1 MWITNL
7 AVRRRVTILMV
18 IGAMLL
24 LGMTRLAKMPL
35 EYFPSADIPIV
46 SVYTIYPGA
55 GPDEVEQRVT
65 KPLEDAVAIVNG
77 VDDLFSESQENV
89 STVTVRFDLET
100 DLDVAAADVRDAVTR
115 ARAEFPDD
123 VEDPIVYKIDLGAQP
138 IISMAVTGNR
148 SPRDLLTFVE
158 DQVEPKLGGLNGVS
172 SVSVTGGEV
181 REIRVAAHGDR
192 LEAVGL
198 SVQQLAQMVSAE
210 NLNVPSGELK
220 EGGRSFAIRAM
231 GELESLDEIR
241 RLRVPT
247 PLAGIV
253 YLEELADVVDTVADA
268 DTRTRLNGRSTVG
281 IRIVKQSNAN
291 TVSVSEGVH
300 ETLAALGEELP
311 EDIAFTIFYDS
322 AEDTQE
328 ALRDVEEALIL
339 GALLAAL
346 VTYLF
351 LHNFRAMVIVV
362 LAIPTSII
370 ATFLPIYF
378 FGFTLNIMTLMALS
392 LSVGILV
399 DDSIVVIENI
409 ERHLKMGEEPAV
421 AAINGRSEI
430 GGAAVAITLVDVVVF
445 VPVAFMGGVV
455 GQFFYPFGITV
466 TVATLLSLFMSF
478 TLTPMLASW
487 WFSRETAERQEA
499 RRRSLSAKLFAALDV
514 PFALLE
520 RAYRRFLPVTL
531 RRPWLSVFVGY
542 AALVVVVALSLMSK
556 RVAFEFMPA
565 QATGQMSVMLEG
577 APGTRLEVMDE
588 HLARIEQV
596 VLDKARYPEVEDV
609 SVTAGTQGGTFVGA
623 GNTGG
628 QYGVAIVMLKGKTER
643 REAGE
648 RTDGEVVK
656 ALREDLVDLPS
667 VDVKI
672 ARVTGH
678 QGAAEAE
685 LSVLLQSPDQEAL
698 GAAGVALASRIK
710 TAPGVLYPTLSSK
723 PGRPEV
729 RAQIDRVRAADVGF
743 TAAEVAMALRTAYE
757 GDTSSEYR
765 EEGDEY
771 DLRVQLAE
779 FDRARLE
786 DVEQLFIGL
795 SRTGQAVRLGDVADV
810 YLSTGPSRIERVDR
824 ERSTTVSAFLA
835 EGVKSSE
842 GQDSVNQVIGEM
854 EEAGELAGVEWQWT
868 GDVERRDE
876 EMGHMFEALLL
887 AILLVYIITAAL
899 YAHVLQP
906 LNVMLTVPMA
916 FGGGVLAL
924 AVWGSSLSIS
934 SMIGM
939 IMLMGLVGK
948 NAILVVDYTN
958 TLRARGQGVHEAL
971 MEAGPTRMRPI
982 FMTTISTVMA
992 LLPTALALNEASEFR
1007 APMAHVVIGGLV
1019 VSTILSLLIVPA
1031 FYVITSDITDLF
1043 GRCLRGLGDLLSRR
1057 PRAGNGES

>member
-743 TAAEVAMALRTAYE
+743 TAAEVAIALRTAYE

-1019 VSTILSLLIVPA
+1019 VSTVLSLLIVPA

-1043 GRCLRGLGDLLSRR
+1043 GRSMRGLGNLFSRR
-1057 PRAGNGES
+1057 PKTGNGES